1 VTTKY
6 SNEQPE
12 IDYAFWLRTAYWTS
26 EEGAALALGID
37 PKLIDNQTLNGL
49 CLESDLH
56 RKYKQLCELATR
68 AKKIGR
74 LEELANPIAF
84 LEWVQ
89 AIDFTKIPEDIQVAR
104 THSIFHSYSITVSD
118 DGAEPFSS
126 IIDYKKSYEG
136 LEKTY
141 YKLLKEV
148 EERERDQWEEQEFE
162 DKKISLYKN
171 GSKSRVFDER
181 QRKTML
187 KILLSLAVNKFR
199 FNPNN
204 KRSSAS
210 KNIASTTELCGLS
223 VTDETIRDHLK
234 SAVAEYPQ
242 IRNLFEEAEIS
253 E

>member
-1 VTTKY
+1 
-6 SNEQPE
+6 
-12 IDYAFWLRTAYWTS
+12 
-26 EEGAALALGID
+26 
-37 PKLIDNQTLNGL
+37 
-49 CLESDLH
+49 
-56 RKYKQLCELATR
+56 
-68 AKKIGR
+68 
-74 LEELANPIAF
+74 
-84 LEWVQ
+84 
-89 AIDFTKIPEDIQVAR
+89 
-104 THSIFHSYSITVSD
+104 
-118 DGAEPFSS
+118 
-126 IIDYKKSYEG
+126 
-136 LEKTY
+136 
-141 YKLLKEV
+141 
-148 EERERDQWEEQEFE
+148 
-162 DKKISLYKN
+162 LYKN

-234 SAVAEYPQ
+234 SAVAEYPK

>member
-1 VTTKY
+1 MKTKH
-6 SNEQPE
+6 SKEQSK
-12 IDYAFWLRTAYWTS
+12 IDYAFWLRAAYWTS

-37 PKLIDNQTLNGL
+37 PTLIDNQVLNALG
-49 CLESDLH
+49 LESDLYH
-56 RKYKQLCELATR
+56 KYKQLCELATR

-74 LEELANPIAF
+74 LEEFPNPIAF

-89 AIDFTKIPEDIQVAR
+89 AIDFTKIPEEIQVER
-104 THSIFHSYSITVSD
+104 THSIFRSYSMDLLD
-118 DGAEPFSS
+118 DASEPFSS
-126 IIDYKKSYEG
+126 IIDYKLSYEG

-141 YKLLKEV
+141 YKLLEKF
-148 EERERDQWEEQEFE
+148 EESERDRWEEQEFE
-162 DKKISLYKN
+162 DEMSWYKN
-171 GSKSRVFDER
+171 ESKGRVFEER

-187 KILLSLAVNKFR
+187 KILLSLAVKKFR

-223 VTDETIRDHLK
+223 VTDETIREHLK

-242 IRNLFEEAEIS
+242 IRNLFEEPDIS